1 MATLPPGTVR
11 ARRDPSTKIL
21 AGDPTIMSNDSLQ
34 TDEPVDRSETTL
46 PRGRVPRV
54 GVLSGGTPGDP
65 NTAPHIEAFRA
76 GLREHG
82 YAEGENLVV
91 EYRYAEGSLQKLP
104 GLLADLVGIP
114 VDIIVATG
122 PPTIRAA
129 KQATT
134 TIPIVMTGHSDDP
147 VGLGFVASLERPGGN
162 VTGLANPHAALSGKR
177 LELLQQ
183 AFPGIGRVGVLWH
196 PADSLHPRELNETE
210 TAAHALGVHIV
221 PLRVDGAEEI
231 PSVFDAVADERIDGL
246 VVLHSN
252 FFFAHREE
260 LLQRVADRKLPAMY
274 GFRPWVEVG
283 GLMAYGAP
291 LTELYWRAAGYVDKI
306 LHGARPAELAVEQPS
321 RFTLVLNTRTAQSL
335 GNPVSPAILATAEL
349 IK

>member
-1 MATLPPGTVR
+1 MT
-11 ARRDPSTKIL
+11 
-21 AGDPTIMSNDSLQ
+21 SNDSTP
-34 TDEPVDRSETTL
+34 TDEPENRPPTASPT
-46 PRGRVPRV
+46 GRTPRV

-65 NTAPHIEAFRA
+65 NTAPHIEAFRT

-82 YAEGENLVV
+82 YTEGENLVV

-104 GLLADLVGIP
+104 GLLADLMGIP
-114 VDIIVATG
+114 VDVIVATG

-147 VGLGFVASLERPGGN
+147 VGLGFVARLDRPGGN

-177 LELLQQ
+177 LELLHQ
-183 AFPGIGRVGVLWH
+183 AFPNIERVGVLWH
-196 PADSLHPRELNETE
+196 PADSLHPRELDETE
-210 TAAHALGVHIV
+210 VAAQVLGIQVV
-221 PLRVDGAEEI
+221 PFRVSDVEDI
-231 PSVFDAVADERIDGL
+231 YSTFDAASQDQIDGL

-252 FFFAHREE
+252 FFFAHRDE

-306 LHGARPAELAVEQPS
+306 LNGARPGDLPVEQPS
-321 RFTLVLNTRTAQSL
+321 QFTLVINARTADSL
-335 GNPVSPAILATAEL
+335 SNRIAPGVLATAEL
-349 IK
+349 INSP